1 MVMLWWKF
9 TGNIPG
15 QFSACLSPWICQN
28 KNIFKFKC
36 LKPRKSHNRRKR
48 CLHSKCVLSDRN
60 KFTELWI
67 ICNSNHFIL
76 KPNKIFF
83 TAYIQTSQS
92 RLTCQLNS
100 QNECT
105 STLNVSTLNI
115 PDFIIHH
122 LVFEYFQS
130 RNLVENLRFAELDK
144 IMDDDIWHPQK
155 LKMWE

>member
-1 MVMLWWKF
+1 MTPL
-9 TGNIPG
+9 
-15 QFSACLSPWICQN
+15 LSPNIHITKITLRTAWIFKICVIGQWSCYGGN
-28 KNIFKFKC
+28 LQEISLVNFPLVSARGFVKIKKIFKFKC
-36 LKPRKSHNRRKR
+36 LKPRKSHNRWKR

-100 QNECT
+100 QNE
-105 STLNVSTLNI
+105 NV
-115 PDFIIHH
+115 
-122 LVFEYFQS
+122 
-130 RNLVENLRFAELDK
+130 
-144 IMDDDIWHPQK
+144 W
-155 LKMWE
+155 